1 MMKDLKPIMDELK
14 VIRNDL
20 EYIKGAIPD
29 KDMFLS
35 VEESILLNE
44 SFKSEKEGRLI
55 SSKELRR
62 KSAI

>member
-1 MMKDLKPIMDELK
+1 MKDLKPIMDELK